1 MSHRFPTPPCAEPDA
16 GSPLLATGRP
26 ISWGVVS
33 TGRIADTVVADLALL
48 EDATLQAVSS
58 RDGDQAAAFAAR
70 HGFVDGYGPHD
81 GLSGHE
87 RLFADPAVEAVYI
100 ATPHAQHF
108 AIARD
113 ALRAGKHV
121 LCEKALTINASEAA
135 ELVAL
140 ARTRGLFLMEAVWTR
155 FLPSVHRALDLID
168 AGEIGD
174 IAWIRADLGFPANYD
189 KTWRL
194 FDPEAGGGAL
204 LDLAVYPLTWALGAL
219 GFPQSVQAVGTL
231 NDDGVDTQESLT
243 LTYGS
248 GAQAQLLC
256 SLNGAGPRE
265 AVISGSTG
273 FLRIAGPL
281 NNPASFEV
289 HPLDAEPRTE
299 TFETVGRNYVYE
311 LREAT
316 RCIQQGLTESP
327 TMGWADSVDTLRLFD
342 GVRNQLGVSYLND
355 RGR

>member
-1 MSHRFPTPPCAEPDA
+1 MSHHFPTPPCAEPDA
-16 GSPLLATGRP
+16 GSPLTATGRP
-26 ISWGVVS
+26 VLWGVVS
-33 TGRIADTVVADLALL
+33 TGRIADTVVGDLSLL
-48 EDATLQAVSS
+48 EDATLHAVSS
-58 RDGDQAAAFAAR
+58 RDGDQAVAFAAK
-70 HGFVDGYGPHD
+70 HGFAVGYGPED
-81 GLSGHE
+81 GLDGHE
-87 RLFADPAVEAVYI
+87 RMFADPQVEAVYI

-108 AIARD
+108 EIACA
-113 ALRAGKHV
+113 ALQADKHV
-121 LCEKALTINASEAA
+121 LCEKALTINASEAV
-135 ELVAL
+135 ELVEL
-140 ARTRGLFLMEAVWTR
+140 ARSRGLFLMEAVWTR
-155 FLPSVHRALDLID
+155 FLPAVHRALDLID
-168 AGEIGD
+168 AGGIGEV
-174 IAWIRADLGFPANYD
+174 AWVRADLGFPADYD
-189 KTWRL
+189 RTWRL

-256 SLNGAGPRE
+256 SLAGAGPRE

-273 FLRIAGPL
+273 FLRISSPL
-281 NNPASFEV
+281 NNPSSFEV
-289 HPLDAEPRTE
+289 HPLDGEPRTE

-327 TMGWADSVDTLRLFD
+327 TMSWEDSVDTLRLFD